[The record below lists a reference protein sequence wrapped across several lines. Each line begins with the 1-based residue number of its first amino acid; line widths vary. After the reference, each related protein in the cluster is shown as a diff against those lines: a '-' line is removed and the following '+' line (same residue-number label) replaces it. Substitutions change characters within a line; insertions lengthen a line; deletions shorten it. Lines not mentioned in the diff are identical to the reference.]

1 MSSPALDSLS
11 SRLAAARDA
20 RERLREDLRREL
32 AHIRATVRRTS
43 ALVPELSNLISHN
56 GMKAVARGRVGR
68 DAPAAGPMVSGPR
81 DTKSWDHLLRM
92 ERLFD
97 VEEITLDIA
106 QRAAA
111 VRVTDGC
118 ISHLVWSNPDKS
130 ATHDLFVR
138 VAAMIPEEVARVRG
152 RIDALLDA
160 GGLPE

>member
-1 MSSPALDSLS
+1 MSTPALESLA

-20 RERLREDLRREL
+20 RERLREELRNEL
-32 AHIRATVRRTS
+32 ALIRETVRRTS

-56 GMKAVARGRVGR
+56 GMKAVARGRVAR
-68 DAPAAGPMVSGPR
+68 DAAGFAPSTSGPR
-81 DTKSWDHLLRM
+81 DTRSWDHLLRM

-97 VEEITLDIA
+97 VDEITRELA

-130 ATHDLFVR
+130 ATHDVFVR
-138 VAAMIPEEVARVRG
+138 VASMTPEELARVSG
-152 RIDALLDA
+152 RIEALFDA
-160 GGLPE
+160 G